1 MIDDDENKVNHSNIF
16 EQFQFCHEMTY
27 FMSGGRVGRKTL
39 NNCLKEINRRLW
51 HFTLRYGMLIYYRE
65 YLAMTN
71 KYNSV
76 LGNQVGNEVEIKDLV

>member
-16 EQFQFCHEMTY
+16 EQFQLCHEMTY

-39 NNCLKEINRRLW
+39 NNCYNSIKEINRRLW

-76 LGNQVGNEVEIKDLV
+76 LGNEVAIKDLV